1 MDVFYREAEDRWVR
15 GDRFIRAI
23 ARSTLPRKP
32 RYPSGMQMVVRNFL
46 RGLERRQ
53 IRYRFNPLPI
63 LVPRSAPVISFGL
76 GAKGVEG
83 LRRGTPVIAAIGWPL
98 PPELPSLCRDHNV
111 RKYLQH
117 SAWVLD
123 LAKAFGIYDPAI
135 FDLWP
140 AGIDTRE
147 WIELKAEKD
156 VDVLIYDKLYFERR
170 KFEAELLQPV
180 REYLHSR
187 GYSSLEIRYGDYSP
201 AEYRSALSRA
211 KSMLFLSAHESQG
224 LAYQECL
231 SSNIPVI
238 AWNPGVWLDPSR
250 FSYGMPVVP
259 ATSVPFF
266 DGRCGSTFRELNE
279 FPEKFESFMEGV
291 ASGDFAPRQFVLDC
305 LSIEKSTE
313 RMLEIHRSVTD
324 EALALPAFPHRASGA
339 PTESLPSN
347 PRSDA

>member
-1 MDVFYREAEDRWVR
+1 MDVFYREAEDRWVP

-23 ARSTLPRKP
+23 ARSAFRRKP
-32 RYPSGMQMVVRNFL
+32 RYASGMQMVVRNFL

-53 IRYRFNPLPI
+53 ISYRFNPLPL

-83 LRRGTPVIAAIGWPL
+83 LKRGTPVIAAIGWPL
-98 PPELPSLCRDHNV
+98 PPELPDLCRDHNV

-123 LAKAFGIYDPAI
+123 LAKAFGTYDPAI

-140 AGIDTRE
+140 AGIDTQE
-147 WIELKAEKD
+147 WPELKTEKD
-156 VDVLIYDKLYFERR
+156 VDVLIYDKLYFERTR
-170 KFEAELLQPV
+170 FEVELLEPV
-180 REYLHSR
+180 REYLRSR
-187 GYSSLEIRYGDYSP
+187 GYSSIEIKYGDYSP

-231 SSNIPVI
+231 SSNVPVI
-238 AWNPGVWLDPSR
+238 AWNPGVWLDPSHLL
-250 FSYGMPVVP
+250 YGMPVVA

-266 DGRCGSTFRELNE
+266 DRRCGSTFSEFNE

-291 ASGDFAPRQFVLDC
+291 ASGAFAPRQFVVDC

-324 EALALPAFPHRASGA
+324 EAPPLPAFQRPASNA
-339 PTESLPSN
+339 PTGSLPSN
-347 PRSDA
+347 PRSD